1 MAATKV
7 VLSHVPIVLSCIV
20 ALLLSQVSALDGFES
35 QELKICGFDAIYNIG
50 DSLSNTG
57 NKIRINSSI
66 AESRLPDGTAVRS
79 LVPLDYIVKSAGFSS
94 IKAYLNTNE
103 TDSHNGVNFAFSGAS
118 TLPAK
123 VLVPKLKVDAGVIV
137 NTLGTQLQ
145 WFDRYLK
152 GFCRKPKDCKEK
164 LKSSLFIMGEIGAN
178 DYNMAFHFASK
189 TIEEVKRMGLV
200 FDNVKSIKKA
210 IEKVIH
216 YGVTR
221 VLVPGIYRVG
231 CAPGY
236 VSKFAESNTLD
247 KYGCVKE
254 YNDFFNYHNDLLQ
267 ANLEKL
273 RKKYPGVSIVY
284 GDYYNAMQFVMD
296 NYKKFGFEY
305 ITQGCYIDQESL
317 MIWTF
322 GVNIW
327 TSQAMNT
334 SLVDNYACQ
343 DLLFSQVVVRSR
355 ARIPSAPAK
364 IWECCSDGDRVVL
377 ETMARVKLQQ
387 LRVGIPA
394 PSLSLFSATIFS
406 SIRIA
411 DMLDQDFLEEES
423 EEVDDDKEEDDEDDY
438 EKDDTVDIS
447 LEKELQT
454 VLPCTRT
461 CNRPKRKPRLHHP
474 CFA

>member
-7 VLSHVPIVLSCIV
+7 VLSHVLVVLSCIA
-20 ALLLSQVSALDGFES
+20 ALLLFQVSAIDGFES

-57 NKIRINSSI
+57 NKIRINSSV

-123 VLVPKLKVDAGVIV
+123 VLMPKLKVDAGVIV

-189 TIEEVKRMGLV
+189 TIEEVNRMGLV
-200 FDNVKSIKKA
+200 SDNVKCIKKA

-221 VLVPGIYRVG
+221 VLVPGIYRLG
-231 CAPGY
+231 CTPGY

-267 ANLEKL
+267 AKLEKL

-284 GDYYNAMQFVMD
+284 GDYYTAMQFVMD

-305 ITQGCYIDQESL
+305 ITEGCYIDQVYGKLDYSRHRLEVWMQVIDEVSSSKEKLLNGCSL
-317 MIWTF
+317 CF
-322 GVNIW
+322 N
-327 TSQAMNT
+327 
-334 SLVDNYACQ
+334 
-343 DLLFSQVVVRSR
+343 LFCFPARMSR
-355 ARIPSAPAK
+355 
-364 IWECCSDGDRVVL
+364 
-377 ETMARVKLQQ
+377 
-387 LRVGIPA
+387 
-394 PSLSLFSATIFS
+394 TI
-406 SIRIA
+406 
-411 DMLDQDFLEEES
+411 M
-423 EEVDDDKEEDDEDDY
+423 
-438 EKDDTVDIS
+438 
-447 LEKELQT
+447 
-454 VLPCTRT
+454 
-461 CNRPKRKPRLHHP
+461 
-474 CFA
+474 

>member
-7 VLSHVPIVLSCIV
+7 VLSHVLVVLSCIA
-20 ALLLSQVSALDGFES
+20 ALLLSQVSAIDGFES

-118 TLPAK
+118 TLPAQ

-152 GFCRKPKDCKEK
+152 GFCRKPK
-164 LKSSLFIMGEIGAN
+164 
-178 DYNMAFHFASK
+178 
-189 TIEEVKRMGLV
+189 
-200 FDNVKSIKKA
+200 
-210 IEKVIH
+210 VIH

-231 CAPGY
+231 CTPGY

-267 ANLEKL
+267 AKLEKL

-284 GDYYNAMQFVMD
+284 GDYYTAMQFVMD

-305 ITQGCYIDQESL
+305 ITEGCYIDQ
-317 MIWTF
+317 
-322 GVNIW
+322 GK
-327 TSQAMNT
+327 
-334 SLVDNYACQ
+334 
-343 DLLFSQVVVRSR
+343 
-355 ARIPSAPAK
+355 PP
-364 IWECCSDGDRVVL
+364 CSDPQKHMFWDGYHSSQNSNKY
-377 ETMARVKLQQ
+377 MASW
-387 LRVGIPA
+387 I
-394 PSLSLFSATIFS
+394 I
-406 SIRIA
+406 
-411 DMLDQDFLEEES
+411 QDIVSKFGC
-423 EEVDDDKEEDDEDDY
+423 K
-438 EKDDTVDIS
+438 
-447 LEKELQT
+447 
-454 VLPCTRT
+454 
-461 CNRPKRKPRLHHP
+461 
-474 CFA
+474 

>member
-7 VLSHVPIVLSCIV
+7 VLSHVLVVLSCIA
-20 ALLLSQVSALDGFES
+20 ALLLSQVSAIDGFES

-57 NKIRINSSI
+57 NKIRINSSV

-123 VLVPKLKVDAGVIV
+123 VLMPKLKVDAGVIV

-189 TIEEVKRMGLV
+189 TIEEVNRMGLV
-200 FDNVKSIKKA
+200 SDNVKSIKKA
-210 IEKVIH
+210 IEVSQR
-216 YGVTR
+216 TR
-221 VLVPGIYRVG
+221 KTS
-231 CAPGY
+231 Y

-267 ANLEKL
+267 AKLEKL

-284 GDYYNAMQFVMD
+284 GDYYTAMQFVMD
-296 NYKKFGFEY
+296 NYKKFGEY
-305 ITQGCYIDQESL
+305 I
-317 MIWTF
+317 
-322 GVNIW
+322 
-327 TSQAMNT
+327 
-334 SLVDNYACQ
+334 
-343 DLLFSQVVVRSR
+343 
-355 ARIPSAPAK
+355 
-364 IWECCSDGDRVVL
+364 
-377 ETMARVKLQQ
+377 
-387 LRVGIPA
+387 
-394 PSLSLFSATIFS
+394 
-406 SIRIA
+406 
-411 DMLDQDFLEEES
+411 
-423 EEVDDDKEEDDEDDY
+423 
-438 EKDDTVDIS
+438 
-447 LEKELQT
+447 
-454 VLPCTRT
+454 
-461 CNRPKRKPRLHHP
+461 
-474 CFA
+474 